1 MHFLKDFILDFI
13 KDFTQ
18 EFSIGFSNA
27 FYRGEAE
34 LFIFLIHEKITVN
47 LTFFTLRYQKYPT
60 SKNGVGMA
68 LSLLYRELWP
78 LQCFFH
84 FMIFSTIFGLK
95 PPVFVTKIPN
105 SFKMPSIYAQIPLK
119 VSLIKFLLVGESK
132 VVNSSSFRLLS
143 GHIAIFGSKPPVL
156 WDRGFWAE
164 NSEIV
169 QNALY
174 LRSNPLKSVFNQILT
189 GWGVK
194 SC

>member
-1 MHFLKDFILDFI
+1 MDFKLDFIGGYPKENFLRIWYWILEGKFLKDLILDFI

-60 SKNGVGMA
+60 SKNGVEMA

-84 FMIFSTIFGLK
+84 FMILSMILCGEFHLIY
-95 PPVFVTKIPN
+95 VFIRN
-105 SFKMPSIYAQIPLK
+105 SFKDTAKLPSFMVYVINY
-119 VSLIKFLLVGESK
+119 LLL
-132 VVNSSSFRLLS
+132 LLS
-143 GHIAIFGSKPPVL
+143 
-156 WDRGFWAE
+156 
-164 NSEIV
+164 
-169 QNALY
+169 
-174 LRSNPLKSVFNQILT
+174 
-189 GWGVK
+189 
-194 SC
+194 